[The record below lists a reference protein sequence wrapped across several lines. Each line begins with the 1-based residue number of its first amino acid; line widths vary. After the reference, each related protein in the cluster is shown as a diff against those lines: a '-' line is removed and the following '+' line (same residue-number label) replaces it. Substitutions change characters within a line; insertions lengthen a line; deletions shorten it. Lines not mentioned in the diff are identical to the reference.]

1 MSEREKKAP
10 KEKRAT
16 GAHVGCARAEGVLVL
31 FHHEMRS
38 DAPRTSGDELG
49 EMGDEPVARLDD
61 DPSDSVPVRGW
72 SCKRLGME
80 EVGHVRGWSCKRL
93 GMEEV
98 GYGRGWVWKWLVW
111 KRLG

>member
-80 EVGHVRGWSCKRL
+80 EVG
-93 GMEEV
+93 
-98 GYGRGWVWKWLVW
+98 YGRGWVWKWLVW

>member
-1 MSEREKKAP
+1 
-10 KEKRAT
+10 
-16 GAHVGCARAEGVLVL
+16 
-31 FHHEMRS
+31 MRS

-80 EVGHVRGWSCKRL
+80 EVGHVRGWSWKRL

-98 GYGRGWVWKWLVW
+98 GYGSGWYGRGWVEEVGYVRGWYGRAW
-111 KRLG
+111 